1 MRGSDR
7 LIVAVG
13 LDVDGTFPAF
23 VARALK
29 LGVRIEALNLRA
41 AVEGDWRIPLPAT
54 EPAQFWYGSR
64 TLSLHPADSY
74 YCRVIDLASQ
84 QTEPGLGR
92 RWMALTQA
100 LRAWLDT
107 APGKVANRT
116 RAGAHNGA
124 KPLHEAILGGM
135 GFSLPDSLTSCDLDE
150 LAEFAA
156 GGPTVS
162 KALCGA
168 RAHTEVATSASLA
181 GFDPR
186 GGPVHLQRR
195 VDGDDA
201 RIHVAGDELVA
212 QRAPASGGVDY
223 RRDGGFA
230 GLEVFEPPADIC
242 EAVIAGSKEL
252 GLDFAGWDFRISP
265 DGRYWCL
272 EVNPMPGYGAY
283 DVRCD
288 GAITR
293 ILLRHLGARI

>member
-1 MRGSDR
+1 M
-7 LIVAVG
+7 IVAIG
-13 LDVDGTFPAF
+13 LDVDGTFPTF
-23 VARALK
+23 VATAIK
-29 LGVRIEALNLRA
+29 LGVKVEALNLRA
-41 AVEGDWRIPLPAT
+41 AVEGDWRIPVPGA

-64 TLSLHPADSY
+64 TLTLHPEDSY
-74 YCRVIDLASQ
+74 YCRVIDLSSQ
-84 QTEPGLGR
+84 QAEPGLAR
-92 RWMALTQA
+92 RWMALTGA
-100 LRAWLDT
+100 LHTWLDT

-116 RAGAHNGA
+116 RAGAHNSA
-124 KPLHEAILGGM
+124 KPLHEAILTGM
-135 GFSLPDSLTSCDLDE
+135 GFSVPESLTSCDIGE
-150 LAEFAA
+150 LTEFVAH
-156 GGPTVS
+156 GPAVS

-168 RAHTEVATSASLA
+168 RAHTEAATRASLA
-181 GFDPR
+181 GFDPG

-195 VDGDDA
+195 VDGDDC
-201 RIHVAGDELVA
+201 RIHVAGDEVVA

-223 RRDGGFA
+223 RQDGGFA

-293 ILLRHLGARI
+293 ILLCHLGARV